1 MEISRRQVIVLTGTL
16 VAASSLRTQDAL
28 AAPAPQDRA
37 PGRAPRGV
45 WLAGDT
51 HVHDDHS
58 SDGSLP
64 RQTSDQRLPG
74 NLPVKDQIGEGERV
88 GLDFMPLTDHR
99 TYDQHWDPQWTSSHL
114 LLIPGEEANG
124 SPHAVVLGAVDTI
137 VDGANPPGSPAFR
150 HVQQSIWDA
159 HAQDAVWSVAHPD
172 DGEVKDDGSPN
183 ANASA
188 QTPDIVEIW
197 NRSSNPDAEI
207 DYAENRWNHGFRFGA
222 VAACDCHFRE
232 LWDVAGP
239 GQPTTW
245 VFAADGTERAI
256 LDAFKAGRTTV
267 SRSPSGP
274 FVTIEADLNDDG
286 VFEAIGGD
294 EIVLERVPR
303 KGIAKLRV
311 QVRNAEGTT
320 VYVYGSPGR
329 SAGPLATFT
338 PASVEET
345 YLVPI
350 NPGEG
355 HSWYRAEVRAPGELS
370 GRDADPNLPN
380 QLRAATSP
388 VFLSTTAP
396 AVPAPEIPLPDMVA
410 SDDTAAP
417 VVGKPGVFA
426 GFADVATVG
435 RTSHVVAEVHRDG
448 RTAVVY
454 QRVVDGAAHG
464 KLVDLSP
471 RATISRSPRVVA
483 RGRDVWVVWQET
495 ESEKPRRSNIY
506 LRHSANGGG
515 SFKQAVKLSRSTAR
529 AIHPALAI
537 VDGGRPVVAWADNS
551 AGAFDVFVQVVG
563 VDSEPHNVSTTGKT
577 VDPGTPSDS
586 RSPRFPASLF
596 PSIAVGP
603 HGDIVITWQDNR
615 FDADPGWTGH
625 TPPSGQEASGGTD
638 PDNWQILAS
647 RRIAGQR
654 TWSAP
659 LQVSPDPQ
667 TADRHPSITVDRDG
681 GFVVMWEAKALRSS
695 GANLALRASR
705 STDAGATW
713 SPAQPVG
720 LEPNA
725 MSQRPRLGQ
734 DQDGAV
740 RAVWYDSRSEDWR
753 WKVFTARF
761 DEGSGWTAPARLT
774 GSGNATWPA
783 VAQGV
788 AVFTSDRNATRSQR
802 DVTHQVFVIAL

>member
-1 MEISRRQVIVLTGTL
+1 MEISRRRVIVLGGTL
-16 VAASSLRTQDAL
+16 VAASSLGTQGAQ
-28 AAPAPQDRA
+28 AAPQTQEHA

-99 TYDQHWDPQWTSSHL
+99 TYDQHWDPQWTSSRL

-172 DGEVKDDGSPN
+172 DGEVEADGSPN
-183 ANASA
+183 ANASVQA
-188 QTPDIVEIW
+188 PDIVEVW
-197 NRSSNPDAEI
+197 NRASDPDGEI

-222 VAACDCHFRE
+222 VGACDCHFRE
-232 LWDVAGP
+232 LWDIAGP

-245 VFAADGTERAI
+245 VFAAEATERAI
-256 LDAFKAGRTTV
+256 LDALKAGRTTV

-274 FVTIEADLNDDG
+274 FVTIEADLNGDG

-294 EIVLERVPR
+294 EIVLTRAPR

-311 QVRNAEGTT
+311 HVRNGAGTT
-320 VYVYGSPGR
+320 LYVFGSPGR
-329 SAGPLATFT
+329 SAGPLATYT
-338 PASVEET
+338 PSSSEET

-350 NPGEG
+350 NPAEG
-355 HSWYRAEVRAPGELS
+355 HSWFRAEVRAPGDLS
-370 GRDADPNLPN
+370 GGDADPALPN

-388 VFLSTTAP
+388 VFVSTKTP
-396 AVPAPEIPLPDMVA
+396 AVAAPEIPLPDMI
-410 SDDTAAP
+410 SPDDRAVP
-417 VVGKPGVFA
+417 VVGDVGAFA

-448 RTAVVY
+448 RVSVVY
-454 QRVVDGAAHG
+454 QRVVGDRAQG
-464 KLVDLSP
+464 KVVDLAP
-471 RATISRSPRVVA
+471 RSNVSRSPRVVA
-483 RGRDVWVVWQET
+483 RGRDVWVAWQET
-495 ESEKPRRSNIY
+495 ESEKPRRSTIY
-506 LRHSANGGG
+506 LRHSTNGGQDFG
-515 SFKQAVKLSRSTAR
+515 KAVKLSEGTAR
-529 AIHPALAI
+529 AIHPALAV
-537 VDGGRPVVAWADNS
+537 VDGGRAVVAWADNN

-563 VDSEPHNVSTTGKT
+563 VDSEPHNISAVGKA
-577 VDPGTPSDS
+577 VDAGTPSDS
-586 RSPRFPASLF
+586 RSPRFPASLY

-603 HGDIVITWQDNR
+603 RGDIVVTWQDNR

-625 TPPSGQEASGGTD
+625 TPPAGQEASGGTD
-638 PDNWQILAS
+638 PDNWEIMAS
-647 RRIAGQR
+647 RRGANQH
-654 TWSAP
+654 TWSVP
-659 LQVSPDPQ
+659 VRLSPD
-667 TADRHPSITVDRDG
+667 TEAADRHPSIAVDRDG

-695 GANLALRASR
+695 GANLSLRVSR
-705 STDAGATW
+705 STDAGVTW
-713 SPAQPVG
+713 SAAQPVA
-720 LEPNA
+720 LEPSA

-734 DQDGAV
+734 DQDGV
-740 RAVWYDSRSEDWR
+740 LRAVWYDSRSEDWR
-753 WKVFTARF
+753 WRVFTARF
-761 DEGSGWTAPARLT
+761 DEGSGWAAPERLT
-774 GSGNATWPA
+774 GPGNATWPA
-783 VAQGV
+783 VSAGV
-788 AVFTSDRNATRSQR
+788 TVFTSDRGALRRQR
-802 DVTHQVFVIAL
+802 DLTQQVFVVRL